1 MPKKKRKDQPRY
13 ADYMKSPAW
22 FKKRYY
28 AFYLL
33 GKVCEI
39 CGTRKGINVHHNN
52 YGALGSERPR
62 ADLVIMCAGCHLAF
76 HKLIPAQKL
85 GKKSTGYTT
94 VKCTL
99 CMGTQLKKINY
110 RSCSMSLQRGHS
122 ARNPKEKIHR
132 VLKICTQC
140 VEALDERLLSENKIS
155 KSAVQKEKRETAAK
169 KKEVKRKKRLLRLEA
184 KKEKAKLLPPT
195 APTPKKV
202 KKPKRG
208 GAPYSSPEVSVR
220 PRSLKKTT

>member
-1 MPKKKRKDQPRY
+1 MAKKKRKDPPRY
-13 ADYMKSPAW
+13 ADYMKSADW
-22 FKKRYY
+22 LKKRRY

-39 CGTRKGINVHHNN
+39 CGASKGINVHHNN
-52 YGALGSERPR
+52 YGALGNERPR

-110 RSCSMSLQRGHS
+110 RSCSTSLQRGHS
-122 ARNPKEKIHR
+122 VRNPKEKIHR

-155 KSAVQKEKRETAAK
+155 KSAVQKEKREITAK
-169 KKEVKRKKRLLRLEA
+169 KKEAKRKKRLQRLEA
-184 KKEKAKLLPPT
+184 KKEKAQRLPPQ
-195 APTPKKV
+195 ASKPKKR
-202 KKPKRG
+202 KKPKK
-208 GAPYSSPEVSVR
+208 PPLPVNPPEVLVLRKS
-220 PRSLKKTT
+220 